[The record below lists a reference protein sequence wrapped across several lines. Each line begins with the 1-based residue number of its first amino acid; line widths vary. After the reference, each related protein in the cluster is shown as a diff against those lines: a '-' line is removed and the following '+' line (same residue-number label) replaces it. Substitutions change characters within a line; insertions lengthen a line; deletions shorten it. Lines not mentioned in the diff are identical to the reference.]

1 MPYGVRVKMIGTG
14 ACAPSGT
21 KTVVC
26 SLTPSR
32 MGIMTSERSKPAAE
46 SACCP
51 ASGGAGSNRA
61 SASSEDTRMGREA
74 YRPRQGSANA
84 QRAALAVDPV
94 RQLHEEG
101 VVGPLVEEIAQIAPE
116 AARALGA
123 GRLVTPLA
131 PHYEQRRA
139 GPVLPAEHDIGA
151 ELLVVEPA
159 RVVRDRRV
167 SGVAPIAA
175 GEVGRARGVQ
185 LLHVAVGAL
194 GDEGLR
200 VHLERRIRGER
211 VREAHGQ
218 RELLLP
224 EVREEVM
231 GRL

>member
-1 MPYGVRVKMIGTG
+1 MPYGVRVKMMGSG
-14 ACAPSGT
+14 GCVPCGT

-26 SLTPSR
+26 SFIPSR

-61 SASSEDTRMGREA
+61 SASSEETCMGREA

-84 QRAALAVDPV
+84 RRAALPVDPV

-101 VVGPLVEEIAQIAPE
+101 VVGPQAEQIAQAAAE

-123 GRLVTPLA
+123 GRLLPPLA
-131 PHYEQRRA
+131 PHPEHSRA
-139 GPVLPAEHDIGA
+139 GPVLPAQHDVGV

-159 RVVRDRRV
+159 RVVRDRCV
-167 SGVAPIAA
+167 SGVALIAA
-175 GEVGRARGVQ
+175 GEVGRACARGVP

-200 VHLERRIRGER
+200 
-211 VREAHGQ
+211 
-218 RELLLP
+218 
-224 EVREEVM
+224 
-231 GRL
+231 